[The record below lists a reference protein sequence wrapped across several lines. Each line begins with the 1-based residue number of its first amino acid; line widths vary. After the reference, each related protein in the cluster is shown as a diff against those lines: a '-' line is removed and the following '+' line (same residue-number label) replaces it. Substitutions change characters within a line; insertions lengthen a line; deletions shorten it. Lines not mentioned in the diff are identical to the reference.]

1 MANVTIILGGETIE
15 VYELPLR
22 KNRAWCER
30 ALAGPLAAERQ
41 LTESVKATESVPAAY
56 NGYVTFVTDQEEVM
70 AELVLDYLPDQ
81 ERRDEY
87 ADKMTRGEVL
97 KAFFDL
103 ANLSLASSFFLTL
116 YGAAWANGSP
126 EATTGTNSPEPNGAS
141 GLTN

>member
-1 MANVTIILGGETIE
+1 MANVTITLGGETVE

-30 ALAGPLAAERQ
+30 ALAGPLAAERELSSQ
-41 LTESVKATESVPAAY
+41 VKAGASLSDAY
-56 NGYVTFVTDQEEVM
+56 NGYATFVSDQEDAM
-70 AELVLDYLPDQ
+70 AELVLDYLPNQ

-87 ADKMTRGEVL
+87 ADKMTRNETL

-116 YGAAWANGSP
+116 YGAAWTSGSP

-141 GLTN
+141 GLTS